1 MKKAIETFVK
11 GLIGNKVN
19 LFYQISYL
27 PGRDDLPSM
36 NQQSD
41 SKDFKII
48 ATNDF
53 KILNNYPTVVRID
66 NKIIDTYT
74 EQVTQKMLNNKDK
87 RTTYQELFNNHEI
100 TVWATECHYFK
111 NSFDGNPEIITK
123 LVSNKDTVTV

>member
-1 MKKAIETFVK
+1 MKKPIETFVK
-11 GLIGNKVN
+11 GVIGNKVN

-27 PGRDDLPSM
+27 PDREDLPSM
-36 NQQSD
+36 NQDD
-41 SKDFKII
+41 SKDFKLI

-66 NKIIDTYT
+66 NKIMDIYT

-87 RTTYQELFNNHEI
+87 RTSYQELFNNHEI

-111 NSFDGNPEIITK
+111 NSFDGNPETVTRS
-123 LVSNKDTVTV
+123 VSNKDTVTV